1 MFEKLIRAAIEHR
14 WLVLLAVIGMAAI
27 GVFNYQKLPIDAV
40 PDITNVQVQINTQAP
55 GYSPLETEQRVTY
68 PIETVMA
75 GLPNLEQTRSLSRY
89 GLSQVTVIF
98 KDGTDIY
105 FARQLVNERI
115 QEARD
120 KLPSGITPAMGPI
133 STGLGEI
140 YLWTVEAK
148 DGAKK
153 PDGQPYTATDLRE
166 IQDWIIKP
174 QLRNVPG
181 VTEINSIGGFA
192 KEYQISPIPERL
204 TSLGVT
210 LQDIVTALD
219 RNNGNVGAGYIEK
232 RGEQYLIRAPGQVK
246 TLEDIGNVILGSA
259 GGVPIRVRDV
269 AEVGIGRELRTGAA
283 TDNGREVVLGT
294 VFMLIG
300 QNSRT
305 VSQAVDKKMIE
316 INRSLPDGVHAV
328 TVYDRTVLVDKAIN
342 TVKKNLLEGAI
353 LVIVILFLFLGNI
366 RAAIITA
373 TVIPLS
379 MLFTFTGM
387 VSYKVSANLM
397 SLGALDFGIIIDGA
411 VVIVENCVRRLA
423 HAQAHY
429 GRPLTRSERFHEVFL
444 ASKESRRPLLF
455 GQLIIMVVYLPIFAL
470 TGVEGKM
477 FHPMAFTVVAA
488 LVGAMILSVT
498 FIPAAVALFI
508 GNRVSEKEN
517 FLMVQAK
524 RWYGP
529 LLDRVMEAKAVVL
542 ATAAVAV
549 VLCGLIA
556 TRMGS
561 EFVPSLNE
569 GDFAIQALRIPG
581 TSLSQSVAMQQQL
594 EVTLKAKFPEIDRIF
609 ARTGTAEIASDPM
622 PPNISDGYIM
632 LKPMSEWPEPRKSR
646 DELLAAVQEV
656 VGKIPGNNYEFSQ
669 PIQLRFNELI
679 SGVRSDVAVKIF
691 GDDMDVLNKTAEEVS
706 SKLEKI
712 PGASE
717 VKVEQTTGLPMLTV
731 NIDRQKSAR
740 YGLNV
745 ADIQDAVATAIG
757 GREAGTLFEGDR
769 RFDILVRLPESLRN
783 DLESMKRLPI
793 PLPRSAGGVEG
804 RTNFIQLAE
813 VASFELAPGPNQ
825 VSRENGKRRI
835 VVSAN
840 VRGRDVGSFVADAE
854 AALAQVK
861 IPAGYWTS
869 WGGTFENLQSATQRL
884 QIVVP
889 VSLLLV
895 FVLLFAMFGNVKDGL
910 LVFTGIPF
918 ALTGGILA
926 LWLRDIPMSISAAV
940 GFIALSGVAVLN
952 GLVMI
957 SFIRSLRDEGTQLD
971 AAIREGALTRL
982 RPVLMTALVASLG
995 FIPMAI
1001 ATGTGAEVQR
1011 PLATVVIGGIL
1022 SSTLLTLLVLP
1033 ILYRLA
1039 HRPDEDLEDVTVEP
1053 VHPQA
1058 TSASQNS

>member
-14 WLVLLAVIGMAAI
+14 WLVLLAVFGMAAI

-120 KLPSGITPAMGPI
+120 KLPPGITPAMGPI

-204 TSLGVT
+204 ASLGVT

-246 TLEDIGNVILGSA
+246 TLEDIGNVILSSA

-316 INRSLPDGVHAV
+316 INRSLPEGVHAV

-594 EVTLKAKFPEIDRIF
+594 EATLKAKFPEIDRIF

-622 PPNISDGYIM
+622 PPNISDGYLM

-706 SKLEKI
+706 SKLQKI

-793 PLPRSAGGVEG
+793 PLPRGSGGVEG

-957 SFIRSLRDEGTQLD
+957 SYIRSLREEGTQLD
-971 AAIREGALTRL
+971 AAIRKGALTRL

-1039 HRPDEDLEDVTVEP
+1039 HRPDEELEDVTAEP
-1053 VHPQA
+1053 LHPQA

>member
-14 WLVLLAVIGMAAI
+14 WLVLLAVFGMAAI

-120 KLPSGITPAMGPI
+120 KLPPGITPAMGPI

-204 TSLGVT
+204 ASLGVT

-246 TLEDIGNVILGSA
+246 TLEDIGNVILSSA

-316 INRSLPDGVHAV
+316 INRSLPEGVHAV

-594 EVTLKAKFPEIDRIF
+594 EATLKAKFPEIDRIF

-622 PPNISDGYIM
+622 PPNISDGYLM

-706 SKLEKI
+706 SKLQKI

-793 PLPRSAGGVEG
+793 PLPRGSGGVEG

-957 SFIRSLRDEGTQLD
+957 SYIRSLREEGTQLD

-1039 HRPDEDLEDVTVEP
+1039 HRPDEELEDVTAEP
-1053 VHPQA
+1053 LHPQA